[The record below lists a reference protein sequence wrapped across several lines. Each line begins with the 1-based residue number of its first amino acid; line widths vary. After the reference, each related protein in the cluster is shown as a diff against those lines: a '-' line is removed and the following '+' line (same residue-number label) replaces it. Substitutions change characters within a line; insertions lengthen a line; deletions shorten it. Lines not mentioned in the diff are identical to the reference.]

1 MSAIFS
7 AYPTPCLYVK
17 KKSSRERGTPP
28 QSNQLYWEL
37 IIEKFWN
44 LFPWQELRIALE
56 SRFDQVETGDPLSAD
71 MKKKGLYHPSQNY
84 VNGSA
89 SFVRERQGSW
99 LSRGRSGRWV
109 TLVRRTSFLHINEAL
124 EGSSLLF
131 PFNPVMSSTLQ
142 EEIRLRYQLV
152 AITTWASKQF
162 SIFMRFKTWGWH
174 SPLIR

>member
-1 MSAIFS
+1 MFI
-7 AYPTPCLYVK
+7 CK

-71 MKKKGLYHPSQNY
+71 MKKKGLYHPSQNC

-124 EGSSLLF
+124 EGL
-131 PFNPVMSSTLQ
+131 MSSTLQ
-142 EEIRLRYQLV
+142 EEIGLRYQLV

-162 SIFMRFKTWGWH
+162 SIFMRFKTWG
-174 SPLIR
+174 

>member
-1 MSAIFS
+1 MFI
-7 AYPTPCLYVK
+7 CK

-37 IIEKFWN
+37 IIEKFVN

-124 EGSSLLF
+124 EGWSLLF

-162 SIFMRFKTWGWH
+162 SIFMRFKTWG
-174 SPLIR
+174 

>member
-1 MSAIFS
+1 MFI
-7 AYPTPCLYVK
+7 CK

-99 LSRGRSGRWV
+99 LSRGRLGRWV